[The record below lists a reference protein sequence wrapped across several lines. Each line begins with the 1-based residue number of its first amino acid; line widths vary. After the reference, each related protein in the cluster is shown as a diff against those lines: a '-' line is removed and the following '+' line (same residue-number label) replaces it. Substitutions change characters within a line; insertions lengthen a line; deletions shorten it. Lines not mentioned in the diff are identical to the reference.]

1 MQINSPDKGRFTHVC
16 KLGAWPWQVSEG
28 SEISGEGMDGA
39 LARMQGHLAA
49 GRLAEAADALE
60 AGARGSAAE
69 KAASEWARDARAR
82 ALADQTTELLQ
93 AHACSLAVSQS

>member
-1 MQINSPDKGRFTHVC
+1 MP
-16 KLGAWPWQVSEG
+16 EG
-28 SEISGEGMDGA
+28 SARPGEGTDGA
-39 LARMQGHLAA
+39 LASMQAHLAA

-60 AGARGSAAE
+60 AGTKDTAAE

-82 ALADQTTELLQ
+82 ALADQTTALLQ